1 MSVLSAFRGRRR
13 PGKNRPWTGSPIIRL
28 RTAGTVYT
36 LLTIVLGVVAVN
48 SGNNLLY
55 LLTALLLGYMLASGV
70 AGRRNVMGA
79 RAALE
84 LPDEI
89 YAGIPFEA
97 SIRIENPRSAP
108 LHMIEA
114 AVRLEEGEGAAPRAF
129 FGVVPPRGA
138 SSRGVVLTL
147 PRRGTVRMALEV
159 SSVFPFDFFTRF
171 AWDRSWMA
179 ALAFPTPAPDA
190 PVAAVGEAEEQ
201 GEASSAGSSR
211 SDDASDAA
219 GVRPYQTGDPVN
231 RVHWK
236 ITARTGKLSTRLL
249 EGEAPVGLVIDLDG
263 LVRDGLEHGLS
274 AAAGRILQAERESA
288 PIGMMD
294 RGTLFP
300 PAAGRQNRLAL
311 LRRLALYEGAAR

>member
-1 MSVLSAFRGRRR
+1 MPVLSAFRGRRR
-13 PGKNRPWTGSPIIRL
+13 SRKDRPWTGSPIIRL

-36 LLTIVLGVVAVN
+36 LLTIMLGVVAVN

-70 AGRRNVMGA
+70 AGRRNIMGA

-97 SIRIENPRSAP
+97 SIRVENPRSAP
-108 LHMIEA
+108 LHMIEVT
-114 AVRLEEGEGAAPRAF
+114 VRLEEGEGVAPRAF
-129 FGVVPPRGA
+129 FGVVPPHGA
-138 SSRGVVLTL
+138 ASRGVVLTL
-147 PRRGTVRMALEV
+147 PRRGTVRVALEV

-171 AWDRSWMA
+171 AWDRNWTT
-179 ALAFPTPAPDA
+179 ALTFPTPAPDA
-190 PVAAVGEAEEQ
+190 SVVAVGEAEEE
-201 GEASSAGSSR
+201 GAASVGSSR
-211 SDDASDAA
+211 SDASDAA
-219 GVRPYQTGDPVN
+219 GVRPYQTGDPVS

-249 EGEAPVGLVIDLDG
+249 EGEAPVGLLIDLDG
-263 LVRDGLEHGLS
+263 LVRDGLERGLS

-300 PAAGRQNRLAL
+300 PAPGRQNRLAL

>member
-1 MSVLSAFRGRRR
+1 MSVLSALRGRRR
-13 PGKNRPWTGSPIIRL
+13 SRKDRPWTGSPIIRL

-36 LLTIVLGVVAVN
+36 LLTIALGVVAVN

-70 AGRRNVMGA
+70 AGRRNIMGA

-108 LHMIEA
+108 LHMIEVT
-114 AVRLEEGEGAAPRAF
+114 VRLEEGEGVAPRAF
-129 FGVVPPRGA
+129 FGVVPPHGA
-138 SSRGVVLTL
+138 ASRGVVLTL
-147 PRRGTVRMALEV
+147 PRRGTVRVALEV

-171 AWDRSWMA
+171 AWDRNWTT
-179 ALAFPTPAPDA
+179 ALTFPTPAPDA
-190 PVAAVGEAEEQ
+190 SVVAVGEAEEE
-201 GEASSAGSSR
+201 GAASVGSSR

-219 GVRPYQTGDPVN
+219 GVRPYQTGDPVS

-249 EGEAPVGLVIDLDG
+249 EGEAPVGLLIDLDG
-263 LVRDGLEHGLS
+263 LVRDGLERGLS

-300 PAAGRQNRLAL
+300 PAPGRQNRLAL

>member
-1 MSVLSAFRGRRR
+1 MPVLSAFRGRRR
-13 PGKNRPWTGSPIIRL
+13 SRKDRPWTGSPIIRL

-36 LLTIVLGVVAVN
+36 LLTIMLGVVAVN

-70 AGRRNVMGA
+70 AGRRNIMGA

-97 SIRIENPRSAP
+97 SIRVENPRSAP
-108 LHMIEA
+108 LHMIEVT
-114 AVRLEEGEGAAPRAF
+114 VRLEEGEGVAPRAF
-129 FGVVPPRGA
+129 FGVVPPHGA
-138 SSRGVVLTL
+138 ASRGVVLTL
-147 PRRGTVRMALEV
+147 PRRGTVRVALEV

-171 AWDRSWMA
+171 AWDRNWTT
-179 ALAFPTPAPDA
+179 ALTFPTPAPDA
-190 PVAAVGEAEEQ
+190 SVVAVGEVEEE
-201 GEASSAGSSR
+201 GSTSSVGSSR

-263 LVRDGLEHGLS
+263 LVRDGLERGLS

-300 PAAGRQNRLAL
+300 PAPGRQNRLAL
-311 LRRLALYEGAAR
+311 LRRLALYEGVAR